1 MTWVDVKHTMRISMW
16 VYNGLNRVCV
26 ICLWSMQSAMAGGKS
41 LSGIVGYQDDNRG
54 KWWSIHTMALW
65 SMWPRMTFS
74 RCEAYIKYLNVSQ
87 WVGHCVVIYIE
98 CPAHYEYECSAV
110 ILLWHVTC
118 NSHWSK
124 FTEPLCNDFHWVSCT
139 TCMRAETW
147 VGNVIV
153 SEPLCSDLHWV
164 SCTWFAMIM
173 LLHTF
178 CIVKFR
184 RYNIRIDQ
192 NDHDISQWVTPR
204 LCLTQP

>member
-1 MTWVDVKHTMRISMW
+1 MSFICGRCGHQVMWVAKMTWADVKHMMRISMW
-16 VYNGLNRVCV
+16 VYNGLNKVCV
-26 ICLWSMQSAMAGGKS
+26 ICLWSMRSAAAGGKS
-41 LSGIVGYQDDNRG
+41 LSGIVGCQDDNRG

-74 RCEAYIKYLNVSQ
+74 RCEAYM
-87 WVGHCVVIYIE
+87 
-98 CPAHYEYECSAV
+98 

-153 SEPLCSDLHWV
+153 SEPLCSALH
-164 SCTWFAMIM
+164 
-173 LLHTF
+173 
-178 CIVKFR
+178 
-184 RYNIRIDQ
+184 
-192 NDHDISQWVTPR
+192 
-204 LCLTQP
+204 